1 MVHAIMSLGPNGELG
16 NGTKL
21 CYRSLFDL
29 RFFRFLTIGKPVIM
43 GWNTFVS
50 LNQAPLPDRL
60 NIVLKKNK
68 ELELVQHRF
77 TKKENCWILE
87 MGEVLVLSGRSI
99 IHLLEYEL
107 RQHQELSYSLDFWVI
122 GGAKTYELFDNVIEE
137 YLITHMQGEHDG
149 ADIFYQPPCLK
160 EDSYWKKT
168 AFPMSFLDQDK
179 IVPVK
184 SITKYYR

>member
-1 MVHAIMSLGPNGELG
+1 MVHAIMSLGPNFELG

-29 RFFRFLTIGKPVIM
+29 KFFRFMTMGKPVIM

-50 LNQAPLPDRL
+50 MNEVPLPDRL

-68 ELELVQHRF
+68 ELNLVEHRF
-77 TKKENCWILE
+77 TKKGNCWILE
-87 MGEVLVLSGRSI
+87 MGEVLAGTGRSI

-107 RQHQELSYSLDFWVI
+107 RQHHELKYSLDFWVI

-137 YLITHMQGEHDG
+137 YFITHMQGEHDG
-149 ADIFYQPPCLK
+149 ADTFYTPPCLA
-160 EDSYWKKT
+160 EDSYWKEAT
-168 AFPMSFLDQDK
+168 FPMSFLDQDK
-179 IVPVK
+179 IVHVK
-184 SITKYYR
+184 EIKKYFR